1 MRKKDIRRPV
11 IKIILYI
18 FISICAVASL
28 SPLVWM
34 AFNSLK
40 TNEEIF
46 SSNIYGFPL
55 HPNYE
60 NYIHAVTQFNILSF
74 FRNSLIVSAICV
86 FCTIFLAMMF
96 SYATARMHWRF
107 SEAVRLYA
115 IMGMFIP
122 VQIIIIPLVM
132 IIKNMHLNNNLLSI
146 ILPYIAF
153 NLSFISMIFYANF
166 RSIPFEM
173 EESAAIDG
181 ANVYTTF
188 FKIILPMVK
197 PAVATAAILVFLN
210 TWNELFIAMVLITK
224 NNLKTLPLGLLYF
237 QGEFSTDWGASSAA
251 LTIASL
257 PPIILYLLFSKQFE
271 NALTVGSAVKG

>member
-1 MRKKDIRRPV
+1 MKKKSRNNPV
-11 IKIILYI
+11 VKALVYV
-18 FISICAVASL
+18 FVSICALTSL
-28 SPLVWM
+28 YPLIWM
-34 AFNSLK
+34 GFNSLK

-46 SSNIYGFPL
+46 ASNIYGFPTN
-55 HPNYE
+55 PNFD
-60 NYIHAVTQFNILSF
+60 NYVHAVTQFNILSF
-74 FRNSLIVSAICV
+74 FKNSLIVSLTSVFFAI
-86 FCTIFLAMMF
+86 ILAMMF
-96 SYATARMHWRF
+96 SYATARMRWKL
-107 SEAVRLYA
+107 SNPVRIYA

-132 IIKNMHLNNNLLSI
+132 IIKDLHLHDSLLSI

-166 RSIPFEM
+166 RSIPFEL
-173 EESAAIDG
+173 EEAAAIDG
-181 ANVYTTF
+181 ANIYTTF
-188 FKIILPMVK
+188 FKIILPIVT
-197 PAVATAAILVFLN
+197 PAIATAAILVFLN

-224 NNLKTLPLGLLYF
+224 NGMKTLPLGLLYF

-257 PPIILYLLFSKQFE
+257 PPIILYLIFSKQFE